1 MARPVKRGVGKR
13 IPKAAKVSPRPV
25 TKERV
30 AILESQEDMEKL
42 YQDFE
47 LDDNSEINDIV
58 SGRIG
63 EVEVEW

>member
-1 MARPVKRGVGKR
+1 MNKTKKRGKN
-13 IPKAAKVSPRPV
+13 VSEPV
-25 TKERV
+25 RSVAKERV
-30 AILESQEDMEKL
+30 AILENEEEMDKL

-63 EVEVEW
+63 EADY

>member
-13 IPKAAKVSPRPV
+13 IPKAEKISPRPV

-30 AILESQEDMEKL
+30 AILESEEELDKL
-42 YQDFE
+42 YRDF
-47 LDDNSEINDIV
+47 DINDNEEISDIL

-63 EVEVEW
+63 EADY

>member
-13 IPKAAKVSPRPV
+13 LPKAAKVSPRPV
-25 TKERV
+25 VKERV
-30 AILESQEDMEKL
+30 AILESEEEMDKL

-47 LDDNSEINDIV
+47 LDDNNEINDIV

-63 EVEVEW
+63 EIAVEW

>member
-1 MARPVKRGVGKR
+1 MVRPVKRGVGKR
-13 IPKAAKVSPRPV
+13 HPKAAKVSPRTV
-25 TKERV
+25 TKERL
-30 AILESQEDMEKL
+30 AILESEEEMEKL

-63 EVEVEW
+63 EIEVEW